1 MKAIIEAAL
10 AKSMNYIQYRNL
22 VSTLLAEG
30 KATGPE
36 QSEALVHYSSL
47 NDTRMKRLDKT
58 MVVTEAHTE
67 KILGLEREYIWLVL
81 TEGWCGDAGQIV
93 PILNKMAAI
102 GDKITLKIVLRD
114 ENEALMN
121 LFLTNGG
128 KSIPKLILLDA
139 DTLDVLADWGP
150 RPAGAQQLIREYK
163 EKFGVIDDT
172 LKTELQ
178 LWYHHDKGVST
189 QNEVLELLS

>member
-22 VSTLLAEG
+22 VSTFLAEG

-67 KILGLEREYIWLVL
+67 KILGLEWEYIWLVL
-81 TEGWCGDAGQIV
+81 TEGWCGDAAQIV

-102 GDKITLKIVLRD
+102 GDKIDLKIVLRD

-139 DTLDVLADWGP
+139 ATLDVLADWGP
-150 RPAGAQQLIREYK
+150 RPAGAQQLIQEYK

>member
-58 MVVTEAHTE
+58 MVVTEAHTG

-150 RPAGAQQLIREYK
+150 RPVGAQQLIREYK

>member
-1 MKAIIEAAL
+1 M

-22 VSTLLAEG
+22 VSTLLTEG

-81 TEGWCGDAGQIV
+81 TEGWCGDAAQIV

-139 DTLDVLADWGP
+139 VTMDVLADWGP
-150 RPAGAQQLIREYK
+150 RPAGAQQLIQQYK

>member
-102 GDKITLKIVLRD
+102 GDKITLKIALRD

-121 LFLTNGG
+121 FFLTNGG
-128 KSIPKLILLDA
+128 KSIPKLIVLDA

-150 RPAGAQQLIREYK
+150 RPVGAQQLIREYK

>member
-36 QSEALVHYSSL
+36 QSEALLHYSSL

-81 TEGWCGDAGQIV
+81 TEGWCGDAAQIV

-139 DTLDVLADWGP
+139 ATLDVLADWGP
-150 RPAGAQQLIREYK
+150 RPAGAQQLIQEYK

-178 LWYHHDKGVST
+178 LWYHHDKGVSI
-189 QNEVLELLS
+189 QNEVLELI

>member
-58 MVVTEAHTE
+58 MVVTEAHTG

-128 KSIPKLILLDA
+128 KSIPKLIVLDA

-150 RPAGAQQLIREYK
+150 RPVGAQQLIREYK

>member
-22 VSTLLAEG
+22 VSSLLAEG

-58 MVVTEAHTE
+58 MVVTEAHTG

-102 GDKITLKIVLRD
+102 GDKITLKIALRD

-128 KSIPKLILLDA
+128 KSIPKLIVLDA

-150 RPAGAQQLIREYK
+150 RPVGAQQLIREYK